1 MTTTNNHVTTPRF
14 NGFKAGSTC
23 FDPPWPP
30 LPLPP
35 PLLMVC
41 APLGR
46 PTRHSP
52 TSLDRKLDGNND
64 DDDDEE
70 EDDDK
75 EEDGKLQCWQ
85 IMK

>member
-1 MTTTNNHVTTPRF
+1 MVHRL
-14 NGFKAGSTC
+14 GKH
-23 FDPPWPP
+23 P
-30 LPLPP
+30 LLPP

-64 DDDDEE
+64 DEE
-70 EDDDK
+70 EEDDDDK
-75 EEDGKLQCWQ
+75 EEDGNVDRS
-85 IMK
+85 

>member
-1 MTTTNNHVTTPRF
+1 MSQHQGSMASRQGAHVSTPL
-14 NGFKAGSTC
+14 A
-23 FDPPWPP
+23 P
-30 LPLPP
+30 PP

>member
-1 MTTTNNHVTTPRF
+1 MSQHQGSMASRQGAHVSTPP
-14 NGFKAGSTC
+14 G
-23 FDPPWPP
+23 PH
-30 LPLPP
+30 

-64 DDDDEE
+64 DDEEDED
-70 EDDDK
+70 DDDK
-75 EEDGKLQCWQ
+75 EEDENCNVGRS
-85 IMK
+85 

>member
-1 MTTTNNHVTTPRF
+1 MSQHQGSMASRQGAHVSTPP
-14 NGFKAGSTC
+14 G
-23 FDPPWPP
+23 PP
-30 LPLPP
+30 LPLA

-64 DDDDEE
+64 DDEEEENDDDEE
-70 EDDDK
+70 E
-75 EEDGKLQCWQ
+75 EDGNCNVGRS
-85 IMK
+85 

>member
-1 MTTTNNHVTTPRF
+1 MATTSNHVTTLRF
-14 NGFKAGSTC
+14 NVFKAGSTC
-23 FDPPWPP
+23 FDP
-30 LPLPP
+30 LLPP

-64 DDDDEE
+64 DDDEEE
-70 EDDDK
+70 EDD
-75 EEDGKLQCWQ
+75 EDDENANCNVGRS
-85 IMK
+85 